1 MAQARSHLDEATRP
15 ANPHHPGGGSA
26 PGDGRAR
33 SGRPRDE
40 RSHQAILDATMALL
54 SEIGYAR
61 LTIEGVASRA
71 GTGKGTIYRRW
82 SSKGALVVEAISG
95 PFCPIATGRWT
106 VHLGPLPDHGS
117 LRADLVAFAER
128 VTWAMTVP
136 PAREVLP
143 GLAMDCGRDPGLAAA
158 FRHFVAGPKRVRMT
172 EVLERAAARGEARA
186 GVDVDLLC
194 DSLVG
199 PVLYRAYLSG
209 QPVDRPFLERLVDQ
223 VLPSITPGATY
234 GECGA

>member
-1 MAQARSHLDEATRP
+1 MVQSPSHLGEATRP
-15 ANPHHPGGGSA
+15 VRPVRSTMESSSP
-26 PGDGRAR
+26 PDPAR
-33 SGRPRDE
+33 PRLGRPRDE
-40 RSHQAILDATMALL
+40 RSHQAILDATMTLL

-95 PFCPIATGRWT
+95 PFCPIATGKWT
-106 VHLGPLPDHGS
+106 IHLGPLPDHGS
-117 LRADLVAFAER
+117 LRADLLAFAER
-128 VTWAMTVP
+128 ITWAMTVP
-136 PAREVLP
+136 LAREVLP
-143 GLAMDCGRDPGLAAA
+143 GLAMDCSRDPQLAAA
-158 FRHFVAGPKRVRMT
+158 FRRFVAGPKRIRMT
-172 EVLERAAARGEARA
+172 EVLARAAARGEARPD
-186 GVDVDLLC
+186 VDVDLLC

-223 VLPSITPGATY
+223 VLPSIRAS
-234 GECGA
+234 A